1 MKAKQGLIIKELD
14 NEYILIDSGIESPR
28 FNGMIKLNETSKYIV
43 SLLMNKDMSIEEIYE
58 DMLNTYD
65 TDIETLKKSVPH
77 ILDELK
83 KANIIK

>member
-28 FNGMIKLNETSKYIV
+28 FNGMIKLNETSKNIV

-58 DMLNTYD
+58 DMLKTYD
-65 TDIETLKKSVPH
+65 TDIDTLKKSVPH

-83 KANIIK
+83 KANIVK